1 MTPAQKD
8 GGLNVMFI
16 ATDAHGGFG
25 GIAQYNRD
33 CLDALCTLDSIA
45 TIHVLPRVKPQP
57 LETSLSHKLKYWV
70 RGAGNVAFYAAH
82 SIRYALSAGTIDL
95 VYCAHINLIPVALAI
110 AKLKR
115 APLVL
120 AIYGTDVWKVSGRIP
135 PRILEKHISALISIS
150 EITLGRFQAWCKIPH
165 ERTFI
170 VPNAIQLS
178 DYGSAPKNE
187 ALLDR
192 LGLRNRTIVMT
203 LGRMAM
209 TERSKGFDRM
219 IALLPQLVEK
229 IPNVTY
235 MMVGDGTERPLLEAQ
250 VADLGVQDH
259 VLFAGRVPDEEKAD
273 FYRLADAYVML
284 SVGDGFGFV
293 VVEALASGVPVV
305 VSARDG
311 TREAVRNGLLG
322 TIVDPFDQKAVC
334 QAILETLQRPRGV
347 PAGLEY
353 FTHERFRERL
363 KNALSTVCP
372 V

>member
-1 MTPAQKD
+1 MTQQKAR
-8 GGLNVMFI
+8 GLNVMFI

-33 CLDALCTLDSIA
+33 CLDALCTLESIA
-45 TIHVLPRVKPQP
+45 KIHVLPRVKPQP
-57 LETSLSHKLKYWV
+57 LAAGLSPKLKYSV
-70 RGAGNVAFYAAH
+70 RGAGSSAFYAAQTL
-82 SIRYALSAGTIDL
+82 RYALTAGAIDV

-110 AKLKR
+110 AKMKR

-120 AIYGTDVWKVSGRIP
+120 AIYGTDVWKMSRRIP
-135 PRILEKHISALISIS
+135 PRILEKQIGAVISIS
-150 EITLGRFQAWCKIPH
+150 EITLRRFRAWCQIPQ

-170 VPNAIQLS
+170 VPNAIRVS
-178 DYGSAPKNE
+178 DYGSADKNT

-203 LGRMAM
+203 LGRMAIK
-209 TERSKGFDRM
+209 ERSKGFDRV
-219 IALLPQLVEK
+219 IALLPQLVRK

-250 VADLGVQDH
+250 VAALGMQDH
-259 VLFAGRVPDEEKAD
+259 VLFAGRVSDDEKAD
-273 FYRLADAYVML
+273 FYRLADVYVML
-284 SVGDGFGFV
+284 SIGDGFGFV
-293 VVEALASGVPVV
+293 VLEALASGVPVV

-322 TIVDPFDQKAVC
+322 MIVDPFDQEAAC

-353 FTHERFRERL
+353 FSHERFCERL
-363 KNALSTVCP
+363 KHALSTVCP
-372 V
+372 I